1 MQRPST
7 LLLTTQSQGALES
20 SIGYAFEDPFLLQEA
35 LTHRSY
41 AQESNRRLRDNER
54 LEFLG
59 DAILGLVLS
68 DNLLRGLPQARE
80 GELSKLRSQLVSEKY
95 LAELARAIGLGR
107 HLLLGRGEE
116 KSGGREKRS
125 ILAGAFEALVGAIY
139 LDAGFELC
147 SSVLWEL
154 FLTYADGPLEGVEL
168 VDFKSRFQE
177 FLQKQGDGRP
187 LYRVVMEHG
196 PAHQK
201 TFEVELRVGGKVLA
215 VGKGSSKKSAEQQ
228 AAKKGLALLR

>member
-1 MQRPST
+1 MQGLAT
-7 LLLTTQSQGALES
+7 LSLTRQSQEALER
-20 SIGYAFEDPFLLQEA
+20 SIGYTFEDPFLLQEA

-41 AQESNRRLRDNER
+41 AQESNRGLRDNER

-59 DAILGLVLS
+59 DAVLGLVLS
-68 DNLLRGLPQARE
+68 DSLLREQPQARE

-95 LAELARAIGLGR
+95 LAELARAIGLRG

-116 KSGGREKRS
+116 KSGGRQKRS

-154 FLTYADGPLEGVEL
+154 FLNYVNGPLDHVEL
-168 VDFKSRFQE
+168 ADFKSRFQE
-177 FLQKQGDGRP
+177 FLQKQGKSRP
-187 LYRVVMEHG
+187 VYRVVREYG
-196 PAHQK
+196 PAHEK
-201 TFEVELRVGGKVLA
+201 TFEVELRVRGEVLA
-215 VGKGSSKKSAEQQ
+215 VGRGPSKKSAEQQ
-228 AAKKGLALLR
+228 AAKKGLARLR